1 MRDEYLVQDVQYKN
15 CRDLKTELDI
25 VRSYKQ
31 AVAHQNLM
39 SQPIFTVI
47 IEVLESLN
55 EKDYVLR

>member
-1 MRDEYLVQDVQYKN
+1 MVQDVQYKN